1 MEAGPNGV
9 LALKREGYS
18 KTSFD
23 LGDTMD
29 ALKFPGFWR
38 MSRKYWK
45 VGVNEQYRSVIRS
58 AFVKS
63 LQTLMPELQGQD
75 LHMPGAGVRAQAVDT
90 AGNLVQDFSIAQ
102 TENAIHVVNAPSPG
116 ATSSLA
122 ISRYI
127 VDLAKR
133 SFDLN

>member
-1 MEAGPNGV
+1 M
-9 LALKREGYS
+9 Y
-18 KTSFD
+18 
-23 LGDTMD
+23 
-29 ALKFPGFWR
+29 
-38 MSRKYWK
+38 RKYWK
-45 VGVNEQYRSVIRS
+45 VGISEQYRSVIRS
-58 AFVKS
+58 AFVSS
-63 LQTLMPELQGQD
+63 LQTLIPELQDQD
-75 LHMPGAGVRAQAVDT
+75 LHQPGAGVRAQAVDA

>member
-1 MEAGPNGV
+1 
-9 LALKREGYS
+9 
-18 KTSFD
+18 
-23 LGDTMD
+23 
-29 ALKFPGFWR
+29 
-38 MSRKYWK
+38 
-45 VGVNEQYRSVIRS
+45 
-58 AFVKS
+58 
-63 LQTLMPELQGQD
+63 
-75 LHMPGAGVRAQAVDT
+75 MPGAGVRAQAVDT